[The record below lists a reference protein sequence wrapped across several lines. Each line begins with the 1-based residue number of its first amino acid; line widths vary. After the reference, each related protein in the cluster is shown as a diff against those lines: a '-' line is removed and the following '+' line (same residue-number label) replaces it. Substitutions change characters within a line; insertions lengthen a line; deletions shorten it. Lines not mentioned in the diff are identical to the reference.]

1 MEQKLK
7 KRHEEVLRWSRL
19 FGVLPFRHT
28 GPRSIPRYSRSYCAM
43 ALSAVSPSV
52 FRCHQQLVDLARTV
66 QEVARLAGQQ
76 EQERRLALIASELQ
90 TFARNEFQPDESFGR
105 IAEPPAAPAVHV
117 SLRDLRASDE
127 GAWRELQKL
136 QGQLAETRQDLKELN
151 SCYQKRMEEQEEQVE
166 TLSSRLQSLR
176 EDQEAASRSLQ
187 DHETRLGVS
196 EADHREA
203 QEAAKASCQRNS
215 SSFDEVHKVHGRLS
229 SEVAEVRAAFE
240 TLEQEIM
247 ESYSNHK
254 QSVQTRQQQVLE
266 QVEELRFLSQQR
278 HTEAQEQFKTFQ
290 QLVLSQQWEAKQIV
304 DGELRSF
311 QIHLDKALWQ
321 KHGAD
326 WAKAAEDGAS
336 PSAGIAEPK
345 TARAPEPPP
354 SMPSPLR
361 EDFPAQWRSILEDVI
376 RRSKC
381 LCEQTKAETD
391 TKLGD
396 LEAKLRNCMKGL
408 LDEQLKINQRT
419 SQEASEAQETGQ
431 LSAELVKAAEA
442 KFKRGLEW
450 SLLSVRSEFQ
460 RDLENLRET
469 QQKVL
474 SQVQQTL
481 ASMSGDM
488 EIAATSS
495 ARLGKSVKK
504 VEDKVQDLSVSVVQ
518 HQADI
523 DELRAETSTLAR
535 TNKRVDDLWRQVEGV
550 RLERSTKDSRAET
563 LAQSQGRS
571 FYGQPGADLPPSPPT
586 QPQPPCRDRRA
597 RDRDSFRAAEEP
609 RTM

>member
-1 MEQKLK
+1 
-7 KRHEEVLRWSRL
+7 
-19 FGVLPFRHT
+19 
-28 GPRSIPRYSRSYCAM
+28 M

-66 QEVARLAGQQ
+66 QAQCRCKQLKISEGFRGLGSRLGCAPCKEVARLAGQQ

-278 HTEAQEQFKTFQ
+278 HTEAQEQFEKPPTQ
-290 QLVLSQQWEAKQIV
+290 T
-304 DGELRSF
+304 LR
-311 QIHLDKALWQ
+311 
-321 KHGAD
+321 
-326 WAKAAEDGAS
+326 
-336 PSAGIAEPK
+336 
-345 TARAPEPPP
+345 
-354 SMPSPLR
+354 
-361 EDFPAQWRSILEDVI
+361 
-376 RRSKC
+376 
-381 LCEQTKAETD
+381 
-391 TKLGD
+391 
-396 LEAKLRNCMKGL
+396 
-408 LDEQLKINQRT
+408 RT
-419 SQEASEAQETGQ
+419 SQ
-431 LSAELVKAAEA
+431 V
-442 KFKRGLEW
+442 
-450 SLLSVRSEFQ
+450 
-460 RDLENLRET
+460 
-469 QQKVL
+469 
-474 SQVQQTL
+474 
-481 ASMSGDM
+481 
-488 EIAATSS
+488 
-495 ARLGKSVKK
+495 
-504 VEDKVQDLSVSVVQ
+504 
-518 HQADI
+518 
-523 DELRAETSTLAR
+523 
-535 TNKRVDDLWRQVEGV
+535 
-550 RLERSTKDSRAET
+550 
-563 LAQSQGRS
+563 
-571 FYGQPGADLPPSPPT
+571 P
-586 QPQPPCRDRRA
+586 
-597 RDRDSFRAAEEP
+597 EP
-609 RTM
+609 RNRVVNLLTVPRSNSRPFSSWCCPSSGRPSRL

>member
-1 MEQKLK
+1 MPQAIENVLVVCY
-7 KRHEEVLRWSRL
+7 KR
-19 FGVLPFRHT
+19 LP
-28 GPRSIPRYSRSYCAM
+28 CA
-43 ALSAVSPSV
+43 
-52 FRCHQQLVDLARTV
+52 C
-66 QEVARLAGQQ
+66 
-76 EQERRLALIASELQ
+76 
-90 TFARNEFQPDESFGR
+90 
-105 IAEPPAAPAVHV
+105 
-117 SLRDLRASDE
+117 
-127 GAWRELQKL
+127 
-136 QGQLAETRQDLKELN
+136 
-151 SCYQKRMEEQEEQVE
+151 
-166 TLSSRLQSLR
+166 
-176 EDQEAASRSLQ
+176 
-187 DHETRLGVS
+187 
-196 EADHREA
+196 
-203 QEAAKASCQRNS
+203 
-215 SSFDEVHKVHGRLS
+215 
-229 SEVAEVRAAFE
+229 
-240 TLEQEIM
+240 
-247 ESYSNHK
+247 
-254 QSVQTRQQQVLE
+254 
-266 QVEELRFLSQQR
+266 
-278 HTEAQEQFKTFQ
+278 
-290 QLVLSQQWEAKQIV
+290 
-304 DGELRSF
+304 
-311 QIHLDKALWQ
+311 KALWQ

-586 QPQPPCRDRRA
+586 QPQPPCRDRRVC
-597 RDRDSFRAAEEP
+597 D
-609 RTM
+609 

>member
-1 MEQKLK
+1 M
-7 KRHEEVLRWSRL
+7 V
-19 FGVLPFRHT
+19 
-28 GPRSIPRYSRSYCAM
+28 
-43 ALSAVSPSV
+43 LSAVSASV
-52 FRCHQQLVDLARTV
+52 RCHQQLVDLARTV

-90 TFARNEFQPDESFGR
+90 TFARSEFQPDQSCGR
-105 IAEPPAAPAVHV
+105 IGEVPEPAAPALHV

-136 QGQLAETRQDLKELN
+136 QGQLAETQQDLKDLN
-151 SCYQKRMEEQEEQVE
+151 SCYQKRMEEQEEHVE
-166 TLSSRLQSLR
+166 TLSSRLQNLM
-176 EDQEAASRSLQ
+176 EDQEAARASLQ
-187 DHETRLGVS
+187 DHETRLGVN
-196 EADHREA
+196 EADQAEV

-215 SSFDEVHKVHGRLS
+215 SSFDEVHKVHSRLS
-229 SEVAEVRAAFE
+229 SELAEVRAAFE

-247 ESYSNHK
+247 ESCSNHK

-290 QLVLSQQWEAKQIV
+290 QLVLSQQWEAKQIA

-311 QIHLDKALWQ
+311 QIQLDKALWQ
-321 KHGAD
+321 KNGAD

-336 PSAGIAEPK
+336 PSAIGAEPK
-345 TARAPEPPP
+345 TSRVLEPP
-354 SMPSPLR
+354 PSPLR

-381 LCEQTKAETD
+381 LCEQTKVETD

-396 LEAKLRNCMKGL
+396 LEAKLRKCMKGL

-474 SQVQQTL
+474 GQVQQTL
-481 ASMSGDM
+481 ASVSNDM

-504 VEDKVQDLSVSVVQ
+504 VEDKVQDMSVSVAQ

-523 DELRAETSTLAR
+523 DELRAEASTLAR

-550 RLERSTKDSRAET
+550 RLERTKDSRAET

-586 QPQPPCRDRRA
+586 QPPCRERRA
-597 RDRDSFRAAEEP
+597 RDRDCLRAAEANIEKGLEK
-609 RTM
+609 RLVSSYEQVRNRAGKQI

>member
-1 MEQKLK
+1 M
-7 KRHEEVLRWSRL
+7 
-19 FGVLPFRHT
+19 
-28 GPRSIPRYSRSYCAM
+28 
-43 ALSAVSPSV
+43 
-52 FRCHQQLVDLARTV
+52 
-66 QEVARLAGQQ
+66 
-76 EQERRLALIASELQ
+76 
-90 TFARNEFQPDESFGR
+90 
-105 IAEPPAAPAVHV
+105 
-117 SLRDLRASDE
+117 
-127 GAWRELQKL
+127 
-136 QGQLAETRQDLKELN
+136 
-151 SCYQKRMEEQEEQVE
+151 
-166 TLSSRLQSLR
+166 
-176 EDQEAASRSLQ
+176 EDQEAARASLQ
-187 DHETRLGVS
+187 DHETRLGVN
-196 EADHREA
+196 EADQAEV

-215 SSFDEVHKVHGRLS
+215 SSFDEVHKVHSRLS
-229 SEVAEVRAAFE
+229 SELAEVRAAFE

-247 ESYSNHK
+247 ESCSNHK

-290 QLVLSQQWEAKQIV
+290 QLVLSQQWEAKQIA

-311 QIHLDKALWQ
+311 QIQLDKALWQ
-321 KHGAD
+321 KNGAD

-336 PSAGIAEPK
+336 PSAIGAEPK
-345 TARAPEPPP
+345 TSRVLEPP
-354 SMPSPLR
+354 PSPLR

-381 LCEQTKAETD
+381 LCEQTKVETD

-396 LEAKLRNCMKGL
+396 LEAKLRKCMKGL

-450 SLLSVRSEFQ
+450 SLVSVRSEFQ

-474 SQVQQTL
+474 GQVQQTL
-481 ASMSGDM
+481 ASVSNDM

-504 VEDKVQDLSVSVVQ
+504 VEDKVQDMSVSVAQ

-523 DELRAETSTLAR
+523 DELRAEASTLAR

-550 RLERSTKDSRAET
+550 RLERTKDSRAET

-586 QPQPPCRDRRA
+586 QPPCRERRA
-597 RDRDSFRAAEEP
+597 RDRDCLRAAEEP

>member
-1 MEQKLK
+1 M
-7 KRHEEVLRWSRL
+7 V
-19 FGVLPFRHT
+19 
-28 GPRSIPRYSRSYCAM
+28 
-43 ALSAVSPSV
+43 LSAVSPSV
-52 FRCHQQLVDLARTV
+52 FCCHQQLVDLARTV

-90 TFARNEFQPDESFGR
+90 TFARSDVQPDQSRGL
-105 IAEPPAAPAVHV
+105 IARGEVAEPAAPAVHV

-136 QGQLAETRQDLKELN
+136 QGQLAETQQDLKDLN

-166 TLSSRLQSLR
+166 TLSSRLQNLV
-176 EDQEAASRSLQ
+176 EDQEAARASLQ
-187 DHETRLGVS
+187 DHETRLGVN
-196 EADHREA
+196 EADQA
-203 QEAAKASCQRNS
+203 QVQEAAKASCQRNS

-247 ESYSNHK
+247 ESCSNHK

-290 QLVLSQQWEAKQIV
+290 QLVLSQQWEAKQIA

-311 QIHLDKALWQ
+311 QIQLDKALWQ
-321 KHGAD
+321 KNGAD

-336 PSAGIAEPK
+336 PSAIGVAEPK
-345 TARAPEPPP
+345 TSRVLE
-354 SMPSPLR
+354 PSPLR

-396 LEAKLRNCMKGL
+396 LEAKLRKCMKGL

-419 SQEASEAQETGQ
+419 SQDASEAQETGQ

-460 RDLENLRET
+460 RDLENFRET

-474 SQVQQTL
+474 GQVQQTL
-481 ASMSGDM
+481 ASVSSDM

-504 VEDKVQDLSVSVVQ
+504 VEDKVQDMSVSVAQ

-523 DELRAETSTLAR
+523 DELRAETGTLVR

-550 RLERSTKDSRAET
+550 RLERTKDSRAEA
-563 LAQSQGRS
+563 LAQSHGRS
-571 FYGQPGADLPPSPPT
+571 FYGQPGVDLPPSPPT
-586 QPQPPCRDRRA
+586 QPPCRERRA
-597 RDRDSFRAAEEP
+597 RDRDCLRAAEEP

>member
-1 MEQKLK
+1 MNVKPAIVCLGRVAYAWEL
-7 KRHEEVLRWSRL
+7 
-19 FGVLPFRHT
+19 T
-28 GPRSIPRYSRSYCAM
+28 
-43 ALSAVSPSV
+43 PSV
-52 FRCHQQLVDLARTV
+52 QAALAVDEASQSVLLSHQVFHVILDPTPWCSVLCPLQSAATS
-66 QEVARLAGQQ
+66 QQ

-90 TFARNEFQPDESFGR
+90 TFARSEFQPDQSCGR
-105 IAEPPAAPAVHV
+105 IGEVPEPAAPALHV

-136 QGQLAETRQDLKELN
+136 QGQLAETQQDLKDLN
-151 SCYQKRMEEQEEQVE
+151 SCYQKRMEEQEEHVE
-166 TLSSRLQSLR
+166 TLSSRLQNLM
-176 EDQEAASRSLQ
+176 EDQEAARASLQ
-187 DHETRLGVS
+187 DHETRLGVN
-196 EADHREA
+196 EADQAEV

-215 SSFDEVHKVHGRLS
+215 SSFDEVHKVHSRLS
-229 SEVAEVRAAFE
+229 SELAEVRAAFE

-247 ESYSNHK
+247 ESCSNHK

-290 QLVLSQQWEAKQIV
+290 QLVLSQQWEAKQIA

-311 QIHLDKALWQ
+311 QIQLDKALWQ
-321 KHGAD
+321 KNGAD

-336 PSAGIAEPK
+336 PSAIGAEPK
-345 TARAPEPPP
+345 TSRVLEPP
-354 SMPSPLR
+354 PSPLR

-381 LCEQTKAETD
+381 LCEQTKVETD

-396 LEAKLRNCMKGL
+396 LEAKLRKCMKGL

-474 SQVQQTL
+474 GQVQQTL
-481 ASMSGDM
+481 ASVSNDM

-504 VEDKVQDLSVSVVQ
+504 VEDKVQDMSVSVAQ

-523 DELRAETSTLAR
+523 DELRAEASTLAR

-550 RLERSTKDSRAET
+550 RVSMASPAQICHLRHLHSRRAVKEE
-563 LAQSQGRS
+563 S
-571 FYGQPGADLPPSPPT
+571 
-586 QPQPPCRDRRA
+586 A
-597 RDRDSFRAAEEP
+597 RDRDCLRAAEANIEKGLEK
-609 RTM
+609 RLVSSYEQVRNRAGKQI

>member
-1 MEQKLK
+1 MNVKPAIVCLGRVAYAWEL
-7 KRHEEVLRWSRL
+7 
-19 FGVLPFRHT
+19 T
-28 GPRSIPRYSRSYCAM
+28 
-43 ALSAVSPSV
+43 PSV
-52 FRCHQQLVDLARTV
+52 QAALAVDEASQSVLLSHQVFHVILDPTPWCSVLCPLQSAATS
-66 QEVARLAGQQ
+66 QQ

-90 TFARNEFQPDESFGR
+90 TFARSEFQPDQSCGR
-105 IAEPPAAPAVHV
+105 IGEVPEPAAPALHV

-136 QGQLAETRQDLKELN
+136 QGQLAETQQDLKDLN
-151 SCYQKRMEEQEEQVE
+151 SCYQKRMEEQEEHVE
-166 TLSSRLQSLR
+166 TLSSRLQNLM
-176 EDQEAASRSLQ
+176 EDQEAARASLQ
-187 DHETRLGVS
+187 DHETRLGVN
-196 EADHREA
+196 EADQAEV

-215 SSFDEVHKVHGRLS
+215 SSFDEVHKVHSRLS
-229 SEVAEVRAAFE
+229 SELAEVRAAFE

-247 ESYSNHK
+247 ESCSNHK

-290 QLVLSQQWEAKQIV
+290 QLVLSQQWEAKQIA

-311 QIHLDKALWQ
+311 QIQLDKALWQ
-321 KHGAD
+321 KNGAD

-336 PSAGIAEPK
+336 PSAIGAEPK
-345 TARAPEPPP
+345 TSRVLEPP
-354 SMPSPLR
+354 PSPLR

-381 LCEQTKAETD
+381 LCEQTKVETD

-396 LEAKLRNCMKGL
+396 LEAKLRKCMKGL

-474 SQVQQTL
+474 GQVQQTL
-481 ASMSGDM
+481 ASVSNDM

-504 VEDKVQDLSVSVVQ
+504 VEDKVQDMSVSVAQ

-523 DELRAETSTLAR
+523 DELRAEASTLAR

-550 RLERSTKDSRAET
+550 RVSMASPAQICHLRHLHSRRAVKEE
-563 LAQSQGRS
+563 S
-571 FYGQPGADLPPSPPT
+571 
-586 QPQPPCRDRRA
+586 A
-597 RDRDSFRAAEEP
+597 RDRDCLRAAEANIEKGLEK
-609 RTM
+609 RLVSSYEQVLECTGLVAQLR